1 MENATS
7 HIDISGEP
15 QVKYDLTLLNL
26 VLHSKICFF
35 VQFLERMQ
43 LDYNAAAHDKKCY
56 VVGSCG
62 FDSIPAD
69 MGTVFLEEKLGGQ
82 VNSVET
88 YLNIRSKKVC
98 FYSSQP
104 EALADDDLIFSFF

>member
-1 MENATS
+1 MFYLLYRFFGEAVVKACVENATS

-15 QVKYDLTLLNL
+15 QVIYDFTLLNF
-26 VLHSKICFF
+26 VLHRKMCFF

-43 LDYNAAAHDKKCY
+43 LDYNVAAHDKKCY
-56 VVGSCG
+56 VVGACG

-88 YLNIRSKKVC
+88 YLQINSKLV
-98 FYSSQP
+98 
-104 EALADDDLIFSFF
+104 

>member
-1 MENATS
+1 M
-7 HIDISGEP
+7 
-15 QVKYDLTLLNL
+15 
-26 VLHSKICFF
+26 CFF

-43 LDYNAAAHDKKCY
+43 LDYNVAAHDKKCY
-56 VVGSCG
+56 VVGACG

-88 YLNIRSKKVC
+88 YLNIKSNKVC
-98 FYSSQP
+98 FYTTQA
-104 EALADDDLIFSFF
+104 EALTK